1 MNKLQRNSENIE
13 CEIKTIWIIVYWK
26 QWAWKTL
33 FAINLALDWEKR
45 IYANFSIFKNWKI
58 INKPLVSVSDVN
70 KIRFSYTPWVIVI
83 DEAWINANSKDSR
96 SEQSRILQE
105 ILFLVRKKNC
115 SLIWIS
121 QRFESIDINAR
132 VLSELII
139 EMRKISRWKSPPIFI
154 ATRQKQKGSK
164 LIYMNQFK
172 IDTIWMMKKQWITYN
187 TLETSKFE
195 SIKKDK
201 KEKDQ
206 DNEESEAYSFW

>member
-1 MNKLQRNSENIE
+1 MNESQRNSENITT
-13 CEIKTIWIIVYWK
+13 EISTVWIIVYWK

-45 IYANFSIFKNWKI
+45 IYANFSIFKNWKLL
-58 INKPLVSVSDVN
+58 NKRIENVSEISN
-70 KIRFSYTPWVIVI
+70 IRFSYEPGVIVI
-83 DEAWINANSKDSR
+83 DEAGINANSKDSR
-96 SEQSRILQE
+96 SEQNRILQE

-154 ATRQKQKGSK
+154 ATRQKQKWAN

-172 IDTIWMMKKQWITYN
+172 IDAIGMMNAQKITYN
-187 TLETSKFE
+187 TLEASKF
-195 SIKKDK
+195 KKVK
-201 KEKDQ
+201 KEA
-206 DNEESEAYSFW
+206 EETEKAPKWDL